1 MSQTE
6 STSNS
11 TPSAGWTSAM
21 RGFRSWLELE
31 RGLSSNSVEAYL
43 RDVQRLSFF
52 AQNLSTTPFTPGEFA
67 PEHVDGFIAQLF
79 EEGLSRNSQSRI
91 LSGVR
96 NFCKY
101 LSSRASSNV
110 TLELVDSP
118 RPERKLPDVLAVD
131 EIQAIIEAID
141 LSRKEGIRNRAI
153 LETMYSCGLRVSEVV
168 GLRKSC
174 IDEVE
179 GMVKVLGK
187 GKKERIIPIGELALE
202 TIARYI
208 EEYRRFLDIEPG
220 YEDTLFLGRRGRELT
235 RQMVFTM
242 LRRTTH
248 EAGIRKQVSPH
259 TFRHSFATHLMESGA
274 DIRVV
279 QEMLG
284 HSSVSTTEIYTHLD
298 QRYLR
303 EQMEKFHPERQ
314 GVTRTLALALPLRFV
329 FSDPVSRMLRKSCLS
344 VHTSIA
350 SWGRTPYGSTSG
362 SRHIPDRIAPDSF
375 LCTAAHSNGEAVTL
389 PPLLNSWTAWPRP
402 ALPAPASPIG

>member
-1 MSQTE
+1 
-6 STSNS
+6 
-11 TPSAGWTSAM
+11 M
-21 RGFRSWLELE
+21 RGFRSWLQLE
-31 RGLSSNSVEAYL
+31 RGLSNNSVEAYL
-43 RDVQRLSFF
+43 RDVQRLAFF
-52 AQNLSTTPFTPGEFA
+52 AQNLYKDPFEPSGFETI
-67 PEHVDGFIAQLF
+67 HVDAFVAQLYD
-79 EEGLSRNSQSRI
+79 EGLSRNSQSRI

-101 LSSRASSNV
+101 LILEGIVERDP
-110 TLELVDSP
+110 LELLDSP
-118 RPERKLPDVLAVD
+118 RPERKLPDVLAVE

-168 GLRKSC
+168 GLRMSC

-179 GMVKVLGK
+179 GFVKVIGK
-187 GKKERIIPIGELALE
+187 GNKERVIPIGELALE
-202 TIARYI
+202 TISRYVA
-208 EEYRRFLDIEPG
+208 EYRRFVEIESG

-242 LRRTTH
+242 LRRTAH

-298 QRYLR
+298 QNYLR
-303 EQMEKFHPERQ
+303 EQMEQYHPRN
-314 GVTRTLALALPLRFV
+314 VKA
-329 FSDPVSRMLRKSCLS
+329 
-344 VHTSIA
+344 
-350 SWGRTPYGSTSG
+350 
-362 SRHIPDRIAPDSF
+362 
-375 LCTAAHSNGEAVTL
+375 
-389 PPLLNSWTAWPRP
+389 
-402 ALPAPASPIG
+402 

>member
-1 MSQTE
+1 MSRERLQTND
-6 STSNS
+6 TAV
-11 TPSAGWTSAM
+11 AGWTSCM

-43 RDVQRLSFF
+43 RDVQRLAFF
-52 AQNLSTTPFTPGEFA
+52 AQNLAPASFNPSEFS

-96 NFCKY
+96 NFCKF
-101 LSSRASSNV
+101 LLIEGLIERDP
-110 TLELVDSP
+110 LELVDSP
-118 RPERKLPDVLAVD
+118 RPERKLPDVLAVN

-179 GMVKVLGK
+179 GMVKVIGK
-187 GKKERIIPIGELALE
+187 GNKERIIPIGELALD

-208 EEYRRFLDIEPG
+208 EEYRNFLDIETG

-303 EQMEKFHPERQ
+303 EQMEKFHPRN
-314 GVTRTLALALPLRFV
+314 VKA
-329 FSDPVSRMLRKSCLS
+329 
-344 VHTSIA
+344 
-350 SWGRTPYGSTSG
+350 
-362 SRHIPDRIAPDSF
+362 
-375 LCTAAHSNGEAVTL
+375 
-389 PPLLNSWTAWPRP
+389 
-402 ALPAPASPIG
+402 

>member
-1 MSQTE
+1 MSNEQAKSPKSG
-6 STSNS
+6 ST
-11 TPSAGWTSAM
+11 SAGWTSCT

-43 RDVQRLSFF
+43 RDVQRLAFF
-52 AQNLSTTPFTPGEFA
+52 AQNLASPPFEPKEFS
-67 PEHVDGFIAQLF
+67 PSHVDGFVAQLF
-79 EEGLSRNSQSRI
+79 DEGLSRNSQSRI

-101 LSSRASSNV
+101 MMVEGIIERDP
-110 TLELVDSP
+110 LELLDSP

-168 GLRKSC
+168 GLRMSC

-179 GMVKVLGK
+179 GMVKVIGK
-187 GKKERIIPIGELALE
+187 GNKERIIPIGELALE

-208 EEYRRFLDIEPG
+208 EEYRNFVDIEPD

-298 QRYLR
+298 QRFLR
-303 EQMEKFHPERQ
+303 EQMERYHPR
-314 GVTRTLALALPLRFV
+314 
-329 FSDPVSRMLRKSCLS
+329 S
-344 VHTSIA
+344 VKA
-350 SWGRTPYGSTSG
+350 
-362 SRHIPDRIAPDSF
+362 
-375 LCTAAHSNGEAVTL
+375 
-389 PPLLNSWTAWPRP
+389 
-402 ALPAPASPIG
+402 

>member
-1 MSQTE
+1 MDNQP
-6 STSNS
+6 NS
-11 TPSAGWTSAM
+11 KKTGAAAGWTSCM

-52 AQNLSTTPFTPGEFA
+52 AQNLASPPFEPNAFA

-96 NFCKY
+96 NFCKF
-101 LSSRASSNV
+101 LLLEGILERDP
-110 TLELVDSP
+110 LELIDSP

-131 EIQAIIEAID
+131 EVQAIIEAID

-168 GLRKSC
+168 GLRKSL
-174 IDEVE
+174 IDPVE

-187 GKKERIIPIGELALE
+187 GNKERVIPIGELALE
-202 TIARYI
+202 TISKYV
-208 EEYRRFLDIEPG
+208 EEYRNFVDIEPG

-259 TFRHSFATHLMESGA
+259 TFRHSFATHMMENGA

-284 HSSVSTTEIYTHLD
+284 HSSVSTTEVYTHLD

-303 EQMEKFHPERQ
+303 EQMERFHPRN
-314 GVTRTLALALPLRFV
+314 VKA
-329 FSDPVSRMLRKSCLS
+329 
-344 VHTSIA
+344 
-350 SWGRTPYGSTSG
+350 
-362 SRHIPDRIAPDSF
+362 
-375 LCTAAHSNGEAVTL
+375 
-389 PPLLNSWTAWPRP
+389 
-402 ALPAPASPIG
+402 

>member
-1 MSQTE
+1 MLESIAMSPEINE
-6 STSNS
+6 SKANDK
-11 TPSAGWTSAM
+11 PAVAGWTASM
-21 RGFRSWLELE
+21 RGFRSWLQLE

-43 RDVQRLSFF
+43 RDVQRLAFF
-52 AQNLSTTPFTPGEFA
+52 AQNLSKSKFEPSGFETS
-67 PEHVDGFIAQLF
+67 HVDAFVAQLF
-79 EEGLSRNSQSRI
+79 DEGLSRNSQSRI

-101 LSSRASSNV
+101 LLLEGILEQDP
-110 TLELVDSP
+110 LELLDSP
-118 RPERKLPDVLAVD
+118 RPERKLPDVLGVD
-131 EIQAIIEAID
+131 EIQSIIDAID

-168 GLRKSC
+168 GLRISC

-179 GMVKVLGK
+179 GMVKVIGK
-187 GKKERIIPIGELALE
+187 GNKERIIPIGEVALD
-202 TIARYI
+202 TVSRYI
-208 EEYRRFLDIEPG
+208 DQYRKFVDIEVG

-242 LRRTTH
+242 LRRTAH

-298 QRYLR
+298 QNFLR
-303 EQMEKFHPERQ
+303 DQMQRFHPR
-314 GVTRTLALALPLRFV
+314 
-329 FSDPVSRMLRKSCLS
+329 S
-344 VHTSIA
+344 VKA
-350 SWGRTPYGSTSG
+350 
-362 SRHIPDRIAPDSF
+362 
-375 LCTAAHSNGEAVTL
+375 
-389 PPLLNSWTAWPRP
+389 
-402 ALPAPASPIG
+402 

>member
-1 MSQTE
+1 MNDNASTAKSTTE
-6 STSNS
+6 TRK
-11 TPSAGWTSAM
+11 AGWVSCM

-31 RGLSSNSVEAYL
+31 RGLSSNSVEAYM

-52 AQNLSTTPFTPGEFA
+52 AQNLAEPAFA
-67 PEHVDGFIAQLF
+67 PSGFETTHIDAFVAQLF
-79 EEGLSRNSQSRI
+79 DEGLSRNSQSRI

-96 NFCKY
+96 NFCKF
-101 LSSRASSNV
+101 LLLEGILERDP
-110 TLELVDSP
+110 LELLDSP
-118 RPERKLPDVLAVD
+118 RPERKLPDVLSVE

-153 LETMYSCGLRVSEVV
+153 LESMYSCGLRVSEVV
-168 GLRKSC
+168 GLRLSC

-179 GMVKVLGK
+179 GMVRVIGK
-187 GKKERIIPIGELALE
+187 GNKERLIPIGELALE
-202 TIARYI
+202 TIARYV
-208 EEYRRFLDIEPG
+208 EEYRKFIEVVPG

-242 LRRTTH
+242 LRRTAH

-298 QRYLR
+298 QNYLR
-303 EQMEKFHPERQ
+303 DQMEKFHPRNIK
-314 GVTRTLALALPLRFV
+314 A
-329 FSDPVSRMLRKSCLS
+329 
-344 VHTSIA
+344 
-350 SWGRTPYGSTSG
+350 
-362 SRHIPDRIAPDSF
+362 
-375 LCTAAHSNGEAVTL
+375 
-389 PPLLNSWTAWPRP
+389 
-402 ALPAPASPIG
+402 

>member
-1 MSQTE
+1 MSSDHNNKRQT
-6 STSNS
+6 SPGN
-11 TPSAGWTSAM
+11 AGWAACM

-31 RGLSSNSVEAYL
+31 RGLSNNSVEAYL
-43 RDVQRLSFF
+43 RDVQRLSFY
-52 AQNLSTTPFTPGEFA
+52 AQNLSNPGFTPGEFA
-67 PEHVDGFIAQLF
+67 PEHIDGFVAQLF
-79 EEGLSRNSQSRI
+79 DEGLSRNSQSRI

-96 NFCKY
+96 NFSKY
-101 LSSRASSNV
+101 LQLEGILERDP
-110 TLELVDSP
+110 LELMDSP
-118 RPERKLPDVLAVD
+118 RPERKLPDVLSVA

-168 GLRKSC
+168 GLRISC

-179 GMVKVLGK
+179 GMVKVIGK
-187 GKKERIIPIGELALE
+187 GNKERIIPIGELALD
-202 TIARYI
+202 TISRYI
-208 EEYRRFLDIEPG
+208 QEYRNFVDIEPG

-298 QRYLR
+298 QRFLR
-303 EQMEKFHPERQ
+303 DQMERFHPRN
-314 GVTRTLALALPLRFV
+314 VKA
-329 FSDPVSRMLRKSCLS
+329 
-344 VHTSIA
+344 
-350 SWGRTPYGSTSG
+350 
-362 SRHIPDRIAPDSF
+362 
-375 LCTAAHSNGEAVTL
+375 
-389 PPLLNSWTAWPRP
+389 
-402 ALPAPASPIG
+402 

>member
-1 MSQTE
+1 MNDNASTAKSSTE
-6 STSNS
+6 TRK
-11 TPSAGWTSAM
+11 AGWVSCM

-31 RGLSSNSVEAYL
+31 RGLSSNSIEAYM

-52 AQNLSTTPFTPGEFA
+52 AQNLSEPAFA
-67 PEHVDGFIAQLF
+67 PSGFETSHIDAFVAQLYD
-79 EEGLSRNSQSRI
+79 EGLSRNSQSRI

-101 LSSRASSNV
+101 LLLEGIIERDP
-110 TLELVDSP
+110 LELLDSP
-118 RPERKLPDVLAVD
+118 RPERKLPDVLSVE
-131 EIQAIIEAID
+131 EIQSIIEAID

-168 GLRKSC
+168 GLRLSC

-179 GMVKVLGK
+179 GMVRVIGK
-187 GKKERIIPIGELALE
+187 GNKERLIPIGELALE
-202 TIARYI
+202 TISRYI
-208 EEYRRFLDIEPG
+208 EEYRQFIEIVTG

-242 LRRTTH
+242 LRRTAH

-298 QRYLR
+298 QNYLR
-303 EQMEKFHPERQ
+303 DQMEKFHPRNIK
-314 GVTRTLALALPLRFV
+314 A
-329 FSDPVSRMLRKSCLS
+329 
-344 VHTSIA
+344 
-350 SWGRTPYGSTSG
+350 
-362 SRHIPDRIAPDSF
+362 
-375 LCTAAHSNGEAVTL
+375 
-389 PPLLNSWTAWPRP
+389 
-402 ALPAPASPIG
+402 

>member
-11 TPSAGWTSAM
+11 TPSAGWTSTM

-52 AQNLSTTPFTPGEFA
+52 AQNLSTTPFTPGEFD

-101 LSSRASSNV
+101 LLLEGILERDP
-110 TLELVDSP
+110 LELVDSP

-303 EQMEKFHPERQ
+303 EQMEKFHPRN
-314 GVTRTLALALPLRFV
+314 VKA
-329 FSDPVSRMLRKSCLS
+329 
-344 VHTSIA
+344 
-350 SWGRTPYGSTSG
+350 
-362 SRHIPDRIAPDSF
+362 
-375 LCTAAHSNGEAVTL
+375 
-389 PPLLNSWTAWPRP
+389 
-402 ALPAPASPIG
+402 

>member
-1 MSQTE
+1 MSRERLQTND
-6 STSNS
+6 TAV
-11 TPSAGWTSAM
+11 AGWTSCM

-52 AQNLSTTPFTPGEFA
+52 AQNLAPSSFSPSEFS

-101 LSSRASSNV
+101 LLIEGILERDP
-110 TLELVDSP
+110 LELVDSP

-179 GMVKVLGK
+179 GMVKVIGK
-187 GKKERIIPIGELALE
+187 GNKERIIPIGELALE

-208 EEYRRFLDIEPG
+208 QEYRNFLDIETG

-303 EQMEKFHPERQ
+303 EQMDKFHPRN
-314 GVTRTLALALPLRFV
+314 VKA
-329 FSDPVSRMLRKSCLS
+329 
-344 VHTSIA
+344 
-350 SWGRTPYGSTSG
+350 
-362 SRHIPDRIAPDSF
+362 
-375 LCTAAHSNGEAVTL
+375 
-389 PPLLNSWTAWPRP
+389 
-402 ALPAPASPIG
+402 

>member
-1 MSQTE
+1 MSKD
-6 STSNS
+6 STKTTKTDSS
-11 TPSAGWTSAM
+11 SAGWTSCM

-52 AQNLSTTPFTPGEFA
+52 AQNLSSQPFEPKSFEPA
-67 PEHVDGFIAQLF
+67 HVDGFVAQLF
-79 EEGLSRNSQSRI
+79 DEGLSRNSQSRI

-101 LSSRASSNV
+101 LLLEGILERDP
-110 TLELVDSP
+110 LELLDSP
-118 RPERKLPDVLAVD
+118 RPERKLPDVLSVD
-131 EIQAIIEAID
+131 EIQSIIEAID

-168 GLRKSC
+168 GLRMSC
-174 IDEVE
+174 VDEVE
-179 GMVKVLGK
+179 GMVKVIGK
-187 GKKERIIPIGELALE
+187 GNKERIIPIGELALD

-208 EEYRRFLDIEPG
+208 EEYRNFVEIEPD

-298 QRYLR
+298 QRFLR
-303 EQMEKFHPERQ
+303 EQMERYHPR
-314 GVTRTLALALPLRFV
+314 
-329 FSDPVSRMLRKSCLS
+329 S
-344 VHTSIA
+344 VKA
-350 SWGRTPYGSTSG
+350 
-362 SRHIPDRIAPDSF
+362 
-375 LCTAAHSNGEAVTL
+375 
-389 PPLLNSWTAWPRP
+389 
-402 ALPAPASPIG
+402 

>member
-11 TPSAGWTSAM
+11 TPGAGWTSTM

-101 LSSRASSNV
+101 LLLEGILERDP
-110 TLELVDSP
+110 LELVDSP
-118 RPERKLPDVLAVD
+118 RPERKLPDVLSVD

-208 EEYRRFLDIEPG
+208 EEYRKFLDIEPG

-235 RQMVFTM
+235 RQMGFTM

-303 EQMEKFHPERQ
+303 EQMEKFHPRNIK
-314 GVTRTLALALPLRFV
+314 A
-329 FSDPVSRMLRKSCLS
+329 
-344 VHTSIA
+344 
-350 SWGRTPYGSTSG
+350 
-362 SRHIPDRIAPDSF
+362 
-375 LCTAAHSNGEAVTL
+375 
-389 PPLLNSWTAWPRP
+389 
-402 ALPAPASPIG
+402 

>member
-1 MSQTE
+1 MSNVP
-6 STSNS
+6 SNPREN
-11 TPSAGWTSAM
+11 TLPKSAGWTACM
-21 RGFRSWLELE
+21 RGFRSWLQLE
-31 RGLSSNSVEAYL
+31 RGLSTNSIEAYA
-43 RDVQRLSFF
+43 RDVQRLAFF
-52 AQNLSTTPFTPGEFA
+52 AQNLSKPPFEPSGFETT
-67 PEHVDGFIAQLF
+67 HVDAFVAQLF
-79 EEGLSRNSQSRI
+79 DEGLSRNSQSRI

-101 LSSRASSNV
+101 LILEGIVERDP
-110 TLELVDSP
+110 LELLDSP
-118 RPERKLPDVLAVD
+118 RPERKLPDVLAIQ

-168 GLRKSC
+168 GLRLSC
-174 IDEVE
+174 IDEVD
-179 GMVKVLGK
+179 GFVKVIGK
-187 GKKERIIPIGELALE
+187 GNKERIIPIGELALE

-208 EEYRRFLDIEPG
+208 EEYRKFVDIEPG

-242 LRRTTH
+242 LRRTAH

-298 QRYLR
+298 QNYLR
-303 EQMEKFHPERQ
+303 EQMEQFHPRN
-314 GVTRTLALALPLRFV
+314 VKA
-329 FSDPVSRMLRKSCLS
+329 
-344 VHTSIA
+344 
-350 SWGRTPYGSTSG
+350 
-362 SRHIPDRIAPDSF
+362 
-375 LCTAAHSNGEAVTL
+375 
-389 PPLLNSWTAWPRP
+389 
-402 ALPAPASPIG
+402 

>member
-1 MSQTE
+1 MDNHTN
-6 STSNS
+6 SNK
-11 TPSAGWTSAM
+11 TGATAGWTSCM

-52 AQNLSTTPFTPGEFA
+52 AQNLASPPFEPRTFA

-96 NFCKY
+96 NFCKF
-101 LSSRASSNV
+101 LLLEGILERDP
-110 TLELVDSP
+110 LELIDSP

-131 EIQAIIEAID
+131 EVQAIIEAID

-168 GLRKSC
+168 GLRKSL
-174 IDEVE
+174 IDPVE

-187 GKKERIIPIGELALE
+187 GNKERVIPIGELALE
-202 TIARYI
+202 TISKYV
-208 EEYRRFLDIEPG
+208 EEYRNFVDIEPG

-259 TFRHSFATHLMESGA
+259 TFRHSFATHMMENGA

-284 HSSVSTTEIYTHLD
+284 HSSVSTTEVYTHLD

-303 EQMEKFHPERQ
+303 EQMEKFHPRN
-314 GVTRTLALALPLRFV
+314 VKA
-329 FSDPVSRMLRKSCLS
+329 
-344 VHTSIA
+344 
-350 SWGRTPYGSTSG
+350 
-362 SRHIPDRIAPDSF
+362 
-375 LCTAAHSNGEAVTL
+375 
-389 PPLLNSWTAWPRP
+389 
-402 ALPAPASPIG
+402 

>member
-1 MSQTE
+1 MAVIFLLSGLLATAQTTAE
-6 STSNS
+6 THRVEQGQTLYS
-11 TPSAGWTSAM
+11 
-21 RGFRSWLELE
+21 
-31 RGLSSNSVEAYL
+31 LSRLYGISVE
-43 RDVQRLSFF
+43 
-52 AQNLSTTPFTPGEFA
+52 
-67 PEHVDGFIAQLF
+67 
-79 EEGLSRNSQSRI
+79 
-91 LSGVR
+91 
-96 NFCKY
+96 
-101 LSSRASSNV
+101 
-110 TLELVDSP
+110 
-118 RPERKLPDVLAVD
+118 

-168 GLRKSC
+168 GLRMSC

-187 GKKERIIPIGELALE
+187 GKKERVIPIGELALD

-208 EEYRRFLDIEPG
+208 EEYRNFLDIEPG

-303 EQMEKFHPERQ
+303 EQMEKFHPRN
-314 GVTRTLALALPLRFV
+314 VKA
-329 FSDPVSRMLRKSCLS
+329 
-344 VHTSIA
+344 
-350 SWGRTPYGSTSG
+350 
-362 SRHIPDRIAPDSF
+362 
-375 LCTAAHSNGEAVTL
+375 
-389 PPLLNSWTAWPRP
+389 
-402 ALPAPASPIG
+402 

>member
-1 MSQTE
+1 MNDNASTAKSNTE
-6 STSNS
+6 TRK
-11 TPSAGWTSAM
+11 AGWVACM

-31 RGLSSNSVEAYL
+31 RGLSSNSVEAYM

-52 AQNLSTTPFTPGEFA
+52 AQNLAQPTFEPSGFETTHIDAF
-67 PEHVDGFIAQLF
+67 VAQLF
-79 EEGLSRNSQSRI
+79 DEGLSRNSQSRI

-101 LSSRASSNV
+101 LLLEGILERDP
-110 TLELVDSP
+110 LELLDSP
-118 RPERKLPDVLAVD
+118 RPERKLPDVLSVE

-168 GLRKSC
+168 GLRLSC
-174 IDEVE
+174 IDDVE
-179 GMVKVLGK
+179 GMVRVIGK
-187 GKKERIIPIGELALE
+187 GNKERLIPIGELALE
-202 TIARYI
+202 TISRYI
-208 EEYRRFLDIEPG
+208 QEYREFIEIVPG

-242 LRRTTH
+242 LRRTAH

-298 QRYLR
+298 QNYLR
-303 EQMEKFHPERQ
+303 DQMEKFHPRNIK
-314 GVTRTLALALPLRFV
+314 A
-329 FSDPVSRMLRKSCLS
+329 
-344 VHTSIA
+344 
-350 SWGRTPYGSTSG
+350 
-362 SRHIPDRIAPDSF
+362 
-375 LCTAAHSNGEAVTL
+375 
-389 PPLLNSWTAWPRP
+389 
-402 ALPAPASPIG
+402 

>member
-1 MSQTE
+1 MSPEITDKK
-6 STSNS
+6 SNDM
-11 TPSAGWTSAM
+11 PAAAGWAGSM
-21 RGFRSWLELE
+21 RGFRSWLQLE

-52 AQNLSTTPFTPGEFA
+52 AQNLSKTKFEPSGFETS
-67 PEHVDGFIAQLF
+67 HVDAFVAQLF
-79 EEGLSRNSQSRI
+79 DEGLSRNSQSRI

-101 LSSRASSNV
+101 LLLEGIIEQDP
-110 TLELVDSP
+110 LELLDSP
-118 RPERKLPDVLAVD
+118 RPERKLPDVLGVD
-131 EIQAIIEAID
+131 EIQSIIEAID

-168 GLRKSC
+168 GLRISC

-179 GMVKVLGK
+179 GMVKVIGK
-187 GKKERIIPIGELALE
+187 GNKERIIPIGEVALD
-202 TIARYI
+202 TVSRYI
-208 EEYRRFLDIEPG
+208 DQYRKFVEIEVG

-242 LRRTTH
+242 LRRTAH

-298 QRYLR
+298 QNFLR
-303 EQMEKFHPERQ
+303 DQMQRFHPR
-314 GVTRTLALALPLRFV
+314 
-329 FSDPVSRMLRKSCLS
+329 S
-344 VHTSIA
+344 VKA
-350 SWGRTPYGSTSG
+350 
-362 SRHIPDRIAPDSF
+362 
-375 LCTAAHSNGEAVTL
+375 
-389 PPLLNSWTAWPRP
+389 
-402 ALPAPASPIG
+402 

>member
-1 MSQTE
+1 MSPE
-6 STSNS
+6 ISDNKSNDM
-11 TPSAGWTSAM
+11 PAAAGWAGAM
-21 RGFRSWLELE
+21 RGFRSWLQLE

-52 AQNLSTTPFTPGEFA
+52 AQNLSKTKFEPSGFETG
-67 PEHVDGFIAQLF
+67 HVDAFVAQLF
-79 EEGLSRNSQSRI
+79 DEGLSRNSQSRI

-101 LSSRASSNV
+101 LLLEGIIEQDP
-110 TLELVDSP
+110 LELLDSP
-118 RPERKLPDVLAVD
+118 RPERKLPDVLGVD
-131 EIQAIIEAID
+131 EIQAIIDAID

-168 GLRKSC
+168 GLRISC
-174 IDEVE
+174 IDEIE
-179 GMVKVLGK
+179 GMVKVIGK
-187 GKKERIIPIGELALE
+187 GNKERIIPIGEVALD
-202 TIARYI
+202 TVSRYI
-208 EEYRRFLDIEPG
+208 NQYRKFVEIEVG

-242 LRRTTH
+242 LRRTAH

-298 QRYLR
+298 QNFLR
-303 EQMEKFHPERQ
+303 DQMQRFHPR
-314 GVTRTLALALPLRFV
+314 
-329 FSDPVSRMLRKSCLS
+329 S
-344 VHTSIA
+344 VKA
-350 SWGRTPYGSTSG
+350 
-362 SRHIPDRIAPDSF
+362 
-375 LCTAAHSNGEAVTL
+375 
-389 PPLLNSWTAWPRP
+389 
-402 ALPAPASPIG
+402 

>member
-1 MSQTE
+1 MSNDQAKTSKTE
-6 STSNS
+6 GT
-11 TPSAGWTSAM
+11 SAGWTSSM

-52 AQNLSTTPFTPGEFA
+52 AQNLASPGFEPKSFA
-67 PEHVDGFIAQLF
+67 PVHVDGFIAQLF
-79 EEGLSRNSQSRI
+79 DEGLSRNSQSRI

-96 NFCKY
+96 NYCKY
-101 LSSRASSNV
+101 LLLEGILDRDP
-110 TLELVDSP
+110 LELMDSP
-118 RPERKLPDVLAVD
+118 RPERKLPDVLSVG

-168 GLRKSC
+168 GLRISC
-174 IDEVE
+174 VDEVE
-179 GMVKVLGK
+179 GMVKVIGK
-187 GKKERIIPIGELALE
+187 GNKERIIPIGELALD

-208 EEYRRFLDIEPG
+208 EEYRNFVDVETD

-298 QRYLR
+298 QRFLR
-303 EQMEKFHPERQ
+303 EQMERFHPR
-314 GVTRTLALALPLRFV
+314 
-329 FSDPVSRMLRKSCLS
+329 S
-344 VHTSIA
+344 VKA
-350 SWGRTPYGSTSG
+350 
-362 SRHIPDRIAPDSF
+362 
-375 LCTAAHSNGEAVTL
+375 
-389 PPLLNSWTAWPRP
+389 
-402 ALPAPASPIG
+402 

>member
-1 MSQTE
+1 MSPE
-6 STSNS
+6 ISDNKSNDM
-11 TPSAGWTSAM
+11 PAAAGWAGSM
-21 RGFRSWLELE
+21 RGFRSWLQLE

-52 AQNLSTTPFTPGEFA
+52 AQNLSKTKFEPSGFETG
-67 PEHVDGFIAQLF
+67 HVDAFVAQLF
-79 EEGLSRNSQSRI
+79 DEGLSRNSQSRI

-101 LSSRASSNV
+101 LLLEGIIEQDP
-110 TLELVDSP
+110 LELLDSP
-118 RPERKLPDVLAVD
+118 RPERKLPDVLGVD
-131 EIQAIIEAID
+131 EIQAIIDAID

-168 GLRKSC
+168 GLRISC
-174 IDEVE
+174 IDEIE
-179 GMVKVLGK
+179 GMVKVIGK
-187 GKKERIIPIGELALE
+187 GNKERIIPIGEVALD
-202 TIARYI
+202 TVSRYI
-208 EEYRRFLDIEPG
+208 NQYRKFVEIEVG

-242 LRRTTH
+242 LRRTAH

-298 QRYLR
+298 QNFLR
-303 EQMEKFHPERQ
+303 DQMQRFHPR
-314 GVTRTLALALPLRFV
+314 
-329 FSDPVSRMLRKSCLS
+329 S
-344 VHTSIA
+344 VKA
-350 SWGRTPYGSTSG
+350 
-362 SRHIPDRIAPDSF
+362 
-375 LCTAAHSNGEAVTL
+375 
-389 PPLLNSWTAWPRP
+389 
-402 ALPAPASPIG
+402 

>member
-1 MSQTE
+1 MSKD
-6 STSNS
+6 STKTTKTDSS
-11 TPSAGWTSAM
+11 SAGWTSCM

-52 AQNLSTTPFTPGEFA
+52 AQNLSSPPFEPKSFEPA
-67 PEHVDGFIAQLF
+67 HVDGFVAQLF
-79 EEGLSRNSQSRI
+79 DEGLSRNSQSRI

-101 LSSRASSNV
+101 LLLEGILERDP
-110 TLELVDSP
+110 LELLDSP
-118 RPERKLPDVLAVD
+118 RPERKLPDVLSVD
-131 EIQAIIEAID
+131 EIQSIIEAID

-168 GLRKSC
+168 GLRMSC
-174 IDEVE
+174 VDEVE
-179 GMVKVLGK
+179 GMVKVIGK
-187 GKKERIIPIGELALE
+187 GNKERIIPIGELALD

-208 EEYRRFLDIEPG
+208 EEYRNFVEIEPD

-298 QRYLR
+298 QRFLR
-303 EQMEKFHPERQ
+303 EQMERYHP
-314 GVTRTLALALPLRFV
+314 
-329 FSDPVSRMLRKSCLS
+329 
-344 VHTSIA
+344 
-350 SWGRTPYGSTSG
+350 
-362 SRHIPDRIAPDSF
+362 RIVKA
-375 LCTAAHSNGEAVTL
+375 
-389 PPLLNSWTAWPRP
+389 
-402 ALPAPASPIG
+402 

>member
-11 TPSAGWTSAM
+11 TPGAGWTSTM

-101 LSSRASSNV
+101 LLLEGILERDP
-110 TLELVDSP
+110 LELVDSP
-118 RPERKLPDVLAVD
+118 RPERKLPDVLSVD

-208 EEYRRFLDIEPG
+208 EEYRKFLDIEPG

-284 HSSVSTTEIYTHLD
+284 HSSVS
-298 QRYLR
+298 
-303 EQMEKFHPERQ
+303 
-314 GVTRTLALALPLRFV
+314 
-329 FSDPVSRMLRKSCLS
+329 
-344 VHTSIA
+344 
-350 SWGRTPYGSTSG
+350 
-362 SRHIPDRIAPDSF
+362 
-375 LCTAAHSNGEAVTL
+375 
-389 PPLLNSWTAWPRP
+389 
-402 ALPAPASPIG
+402 

>member
-1 MSQTE
+1 MNDNASTAKSNTE
-6 STSNS
+6 TRKG
-11 TPSAGWTSAM
+11 GWVACM

-31 RGLSSNSVEAYL
+31 RGLSSNSVEAYM

-52 AQNLSTTPFTPGEFA
+52 AQNLAQPTFEPGGFETTHIDAF
-67 PEHVDGFIAQLF
+67 VAQLF
-79 EEGLSRNSQSRI
+79 DEGLSRNSQSRI

-101 LSSRASSNV
+101 LLLEGILDRDP
-110 TLELVDSP
+110 LELLDSP
-118 RPERKLPDVLAVD
+118 RPERKLPDVLSVE

-168 GLRKSC
+168 GLRLSC

-179 GMVKVLGK
+179 GMVRVIGK
-187 GKKERIIPIGELALE
+187 GNKERLIPIGELALE
-202 TIARYI
+202 TISRYI
-208 EEYRRFLDIEPG
+208 EEYRKFIEVVPG

-242 LRRTTH
+242 LRRTAH

-298 QRYLR
+298 QNYLR
-303 EQMEKFHPERQ
+303 DQMEKFHPRNIK
-314 GVTRTLALALPLRFV
+314 A
-329 FSDPVSRMLRKSCLS
+329 
-344 VHTSIA
+344 
-350 SWGRTPYGSTSG
+350 
-362 SRHIPDRIAPDSF
+362 
-375 LCTAAHSNGEAVTL
+375 
-389 PPLLNSWTAWPRP
+389 
-402 ALPAPASPIG
+402 